1 MIELSQQI
9 LEVIAVNPNIMAKNI
24 AKKCSTSEE
33 LINRY
38 LYGNLKDKV
47 TATSC
52 YQWSIKKIEEQSI
65 LAEPYKKRHLLR
77 ANDNK
82 LHIKKINDN
91 KSTKSKISMNKPF
104 DLEHTKQRLVRGY
117 LTKLR
122 YLERLQK
129 IADKRKSMSVYSL
142 NTAFTLEKYGFEY
155 CSNEELIKLLN
166 DALLY
171 DKERMQELGVSI
183 EDYAAR

>member
-1 MIELSQQI
+1 M
-9 LEVIAVNPNIMAKNI
+9 
-24 AKKCSTSEE
+24 
-33 LINRY
+33 
-38 LYGNLKDKV
+38 
-47 TATSC
+47 
-52 YQWSIKKIEEQSI
+52 
-65 LAEPYKKRHLLR
+65 LR

-129 IADKRKSMSVYSL
+129 IADKRKSMSDYSL

-171 DKERMQELGVSI
+171 DKERMQELGESI